1 MDPSEVREQ
10 LERACRRV
18 LSEQN
23 RDPHAPAHG
32 CFDRRFWGWKLVDY
46 AEATFQRNLLLPA
59 WMLERGGVTDAAERA
74 VLASSVRSGLAFAAR
89 VQHADGSWDQAF
101 PHEHSFGAAAFLLH
115 PLLEGYRVVRE
126 ACDAARR
133 ASVEGMLRRA
143 ADFLCGHGEEHGHI
157 ANHLAGAA
165 LSLAK
170 AGAFFGEPRYGARAD
185 EILGSILEHQSA
197 EGWFLE
203 YLGADPGYQ
212 TLCVYYLAQLQEIR
226 PSAGLAAAL
235 ERAVEFLAWFVHPDG
250 SFGGEYGSRRTGVF
264 YPGGVA
270 LLAAR
275 GNATAAAIVGAMLG
289 SIAARR
295 TVTLDNVD
303 IANLAPLS
311 ANYLL
316 LADRAPEI
324 TGPVPPLPRER
335 EGAADFVAAGIHV
348 RSTARR
354 YVVVGA
360 SNGGVV
366 KAWDRADGRVLVND
380 GGYAGRDARG
390 AFVTTQGT
398 GTGKATVA
406 GGEIVVDAPFVRMPR
421 ALPTPAQFLVLRPMN
436 LTVMRSV
443 GLGNAVKRALVRL
456 LISGGK
462 PLPLKLRRT
471 VRVTADEVRISDVV
485 TAPQGTRMRE
495 LECGRPFVGIH
506 MASARYY
513 EHAGLAAAAST
524 ARAVDVEGLART
536 GRAELEVAA

>member
-1 MDPSEVREQ
+1 MDPTEVREQ

-59 WMLERGGVTDAAERA
+59 WMLERGGVTDPGERA
-74 VLASSVRSGLAFAAR
+74 VLTASVRSALAFAAQA
-89 VQHADGSWDQAF
+89 QHADGSWDQAF

-115 PLLEGYRVVRE
+115 PLLEAYGTVRDG
-126 ACDAARR
+126 CDAAFR
-133 ASVEGMLRRA
+133 AEVEAMLRRA
-143 ADFLCGHGEEHGHI
+143 ADFLCAHGEEHGHI

-170 AGAFFGEPRYGARAD
+170 AGAFFGEERYSARAD
-185 EILGSILEHQSA
+185 QLLGSILEHQSP

-212 TLCVYYLAQLQEIR
+212 TLCVYYLAQLQEAR
-226 PSAGLAAAL
+226 PSAALAAAL

-264 YPGGVA
+264 YPGGLA
-270 LLAAR
+270 LLASN
-275 GNATAAAIVGAMLG
+275 GNRTAAAIVGAMLG
-289 SIAARR
+289 AIAARR

-303 IANLAPLS
+303 VANLAPLS

-316 LADRAPEI
+316 LADRAPGI
-324 TGPVPPLPRER
+324 SGAPPPLPRER
-335 EGAADFVAAGIHV
+335 EGAADFVEAGIHV

-366 KAWDRADGRVLVND
+366 KVWDRADGRVLVND
-380 GGYAGRDARG
+380 GGYAGRDAKG

-398 GTGKATVA
+398 GTGKATVSA
-406 GGEIVVDAPFVRMPR
+406 DAITVDAPFVRMPR
-421 ALPTPAQFLVLRPMN
+421 ALPTPAQFLVLRPVN
-436 LTVMRSV
+436 LTLMRSV
-443 GLGNAVKRALVRL
+443 GVGNAVKRALVRL

-462 PLPLKLRRT
+462 PLPLTLRRT
-471 VRVTADEVRISDVV
+471 VTVGADQVRITDEVS
-485 TAPQGTRMRE
+485 APAGARMRG

-513 EHAGLAAAAST
+513 EHAGLAAAAFP
-524 ARAVDVEGLART
+524 ARAANVEELART
-536 GRAELEVAA
+536 GKTAMEVAV